1 MSKINDITIS
11 NFKFFGEAQTL
22 HLEGKHMLLYGEN
35 GSGKS
40 SIFWGLYTLLE
51 ASLKTPSETGKYFLP
66 IDKSDE
72 SLVNIY
78 APLMTEISSKKEHS
92 NSYIKIQDDNAKT
105 YELSLLDN
113 RICGDSDAQES
124 RKASDF
130 INYQSI
136 FKFQEFRNSET
147 PDLYDV
153 FVYSILPYVSF
164 ASFKIKGKVLANA
177 SSMWSEYLD
186 GPGYTTNYKGDRIL
200 VYKNSPQYKEF
211 CNFEAHFNSEFTK
224 LKDYINVNAKA
235 RLEELGYNMDFQLV
249 YSSPSHIKKDK
260 NFEKTPFRIELSIT
274 KYNDKSVSIKKPHV
288 FLNEAKLSAL
298 ATAIRL
304 TILDYR
310 VNTITAPNALKV
322 LVLDD
327 LMISLDMSNREP
339 LLDILIKEYSNKYQ
353 ILFFTHD
360 KSLYDFVYHKIEQ
373 HGQKLKWIWNEMYV
387 GWSKKEKHE
396 HPVIIDGVCE
406 PIEKSKKYFDT
417 KDYTASG
424 LFLRQALEKLIG
436 GLLPVELRTKADGGF
451 VSLQVLWEKLIDF
464 YSKNGLPISTSI
476 KNLFGDS
483 KLLVLNSSAHFQR
496 LSNPIYKKELLK
508 AFDLYEELAKLKK
521 IEKEL
526 VIGRGA
532 KIEFNYPPTNYK
544 CSLELEQDLVIIEG
558 DSLVSVMPRCKN
570 ITWEYNG
577 IEFYDFDSGLQNLS
591 HPLKTATPKLNK
603 FVERLIKL
611 PLGITEEV
619 FMKNCLVDG
628 TPLDDYL
635 GGIKV
640 SSLFL
645 QSVKV

>member
-11 NFKFFGEAQTL
+11 NFKFFGKEETI
-22 HLEGKHMLLYGEN
+22 HLGGKHLLLYGEN

-51 ASLKTPSETGKYFLP
+51 ASLKDPSETGKYFLP

-153 FVYSILPYVSF
+153 FVYSILPYVNFS
-164 ASFKIKGKVLANA
+164 SFKIKGKTLSNA
-177 SSMWSEYLD
+177 SSMWLEYQD
-186 GPGYTTNYKGDRIL
+186 GPGHTTNYKGDRIL
-200 VYKNSPQYKEF
+200 VYKNSKSYEDF
-211 CNFEAHFNSEFTK
+211 CKFEKHFNSEFKK
-224 LKDYINVNAKA
+224 LIDYINVNAKD
-235 RLEELGYNMDFQLV
+235 RLKKLGYDIDFQLK
-249 YSSPSHIKKDK
+249 YGQPSHIKKDK
-260 NFEKTPFRIELSIT
+260 NYEWTPFKIELIIT
-274 KYNDKSVSIKKPHV
+274 KYNGISVDIKKPHV
-288 FLNEAKLSAL
+288 LLNEAKLSAL

-310 VNTITAPNALKV
+310 IKSITAPNALKV

-339 LLDILIKEYSNKYQ
+339 LLDLILKEYSNKYQ
-353 ILFFTHD
+353 LLFLTHD
-360 KSLYDFVYHKIEQ
+360 KNLYGFVDYKIKQHKQNSL
-373 HGQKLKWIWNEMYV
+373 WNREELYV
-387 GWSKKEKHE
+387 GEDVVTKHE
-396 HPVIIDGVCE
+396 MPIIVDGKCE
-406 PIEKSKKYFDT
+406 PIEKSKKYFAA
-417 KDYTASG
+417 KDYTASA
-424 LFLRQALEKLIG
+424 LFLRQSLEKLIG
-436 GLLPVELRTKADGGF
+436 ELLPLELRNRADGSF
-451 VSLQVLWEKLIDF
+451 VSLQVLWGKLIDF
-464 YSKNGLPISTSI
+464 YSQNGQPISADV
-476 KNLFGDS
+476 KNLFDDS
-483 KLLVLNSSAHFQR
+483 KLLVLNPSAHFQR

-508 AFDLYEELAKLKK
+508 AFDLYEELAKLIK

-526 VIGRGA
+526 VIGKGA
-532 KIEFNYPPTNYK
+532 IIEFNHPPTNYK
-544 CSLELEQDLVIIEG
+544 CRMELDKDLVIIEG
-558 DSLVSVMPRCKN
+558 DRLVSIMPKCKN

-577 IEFYDFDSGLQNLS
+577 MLFYDFDTGAQNLS
-591 HPLKTATPKLNK
+591 HPLKIATPKLNK
-603 FVERLIKL
+603 FVEKLSDL

-628 TPLDDYL
+628 VPLDDYL

-640 SSLFL
+640 SSLIL
-645 QSVKV
+645 QSVKP